1 MEDLKSCLFCGKP
14 VDRDYAYCPWCG
26 YEFGPGDDVPLAR
39 RESSPSAAAPAVEA
53 ATVADPVSESPAAHA
68 EACVPS
74 QSVLLRLTTLEE
86 LLSDME
92 RELDLILRT
101 SSADP

>member
-1 MEDLKSCLFCGKP
+1 MEELKSCIFCGKP
-14 VDRDYAYCPWCG
+14 VDRDYSYCPWCG
-26 YEFGPGDDVPLAR
+26 YEFGPGDDVPVVR
-39 RESSPSAAAPAVEA
+39 REPAPAAAAPAD
-53 ATVADPVSESPAAHA
+53 DPASEPAPVPA
-68 EACVPS
+68 ETPGPG

>member
-1 MEDLKSCLFCGKP
+1 MEELKSCLFCGKP
-14 VDRDYAYCPWCG
+14 VDRDYSYCPWCG
-26 YEFGPGDDVPLAR
+26 YEFGPGDDAPVAR
-39 RESSPSAAAPAVEA
+39 REGAVAAAA
-53 ATVADPVSESPAAHA
+53 AAEDPVPEPAPVPAGAA
-68 EACVPS
+68 EPC

>member
-1 MEDLKSCLFCGKP
+1 MEELKSCLFCGKP
-14 VDRDYAYCPWCG
+14 VDRDYSYCPWCG
-26 YEFGPGDDVPLAR
+26 YEFGPGDDVPVVK
-39 RESSPSAAAPAVEA
+39 RESAPPAAAPAD
-53 ATVADPVSESPAAHA
+53 DPVPEPQPAPVESP
-68 EACVPS
+68 VPN

-101 SSADP
+101 SSTDP

>member
-1 MEDLKSCLFCGKP
+1 MEELKSCIFCGKP
-14 VDRDYAYCPWCG
+14 VDRDYSYCPWCG
-26 YEFGPGDDVPLAR
+26 YEFGPGDDVPILR
-39 RESSPSAAAPAVEA
+39 REAASAASAPAD
-53 ATVADPVSESPAAHA
+53 DPVAESAPVVA
-68 EACVPS
+68 EVPGTG
-74 QSVLLRLTTLEE
+74 QNVLLRLTTLED

>member
-1 MEDLKSCLFCGKP
+1 MEELKSCLFCGKP

-39 RESSPSAAAPAVEA
+39 HESSPAAAADAVPE
-53 ATVADPVSESPAAHA
+53 PVAAHA
-68 EACVPS
+68 ETGGPS

-92 RELDLILRT
+92 RELDLILKT

>member
-1 MEDLKSCLFCGKP
+1 MEELKSCIFCGKP
-14 VDRDYAYCPWCG
+14 VDRDYSYCPLVRLRVR
-26 YEFGPGDDVPLAR
+26 PGDDVPVVR
-39 RESSPSAAAPAVEA
+39 REPAPRRPYRPTTPCANRRPSPRKPRAG
-53 ATVADPVSESPAAHA
+53 
-68 EACVPS
+68 
-74 QSVLLRLTTLEE
+74 QNVLLRLTTLEE

>member
-1 MEDLKSCLFCGKP
+1 MEELKSCLFCGKP

-26 YEFGPGDDVPLAR
+26 YEFGPGDDVPITR
-39 RESSPSAAAPAVEA
+39 RESSSAAAAPAV
-53 ATVADPVSESPAAHA
+53 DPVPEPVSVPA
-68 EACVPS
+68 EASGPG
-74 QSVLLRLTTLEE
+74 QSVLLRLITLEE

>member
-1 MEDLKSCLFCGKP
+1 MEELKSCLFCGKP
-14 VDRDYAYCPWCG
+14 VDRDYSYCPWCG
-26 YEFGPGDDVPLAR
+26 YEFGPGDELPVAR
-39 RESSPSAAAPAVEA
+39 RESPAAAAPPEDPALEPAPVPAGA
-53 ATVADPVSESPAAHA
+53 AEPG
-68 EACVPS
+68 

>member
-1 MEDLKSCLFCGKP
+1 MEELKSCLFCGKP

-26 YEFGPGDDVPLAR
+26 YEFGPGDDVPVAR
-39 RESSPSAAAPAVEA
+39 RESTPAPAA
-53 ATVADPVSESPAAHA
+53 RADDPPPEPQPVPA
-68 EACVPS
+68 EAGPAG

>member
-1 MEDLKSCLFCGKP
+1 MEELKSCIFCGKP
-14 VDRDYAYCPWCG
+14 VDRDYSYCPWCG
-26 YEFGPGDDVPLAR
+26 YEFGPGDDVPLGR
-39 RESSPSAAAPAVEA
+39 REPASAAAV
-53 ATVADPVSESPAAHA
+53 PVDDPAAESA
-68 EACVPS
+68 PVPADVPGTG
-74 QSVLLRLTTLEE
+74 QNVLLRLTTLEE